1 MILVEIWSTL
11 PLGDYIITACSHTLL
26 TPASSSPNNSYSI
39 LTQYSYL
46 HSIGLPGTHAMFGST
61 NRRTTDLR
69 PTLQHD
75 QIPQLLEELFSL
87 VMEWFDKDDFI
98 PLYRLGPYA
107 SLPVVL
113 AANSADEG
121 SLNKVAASRPV
132 LRSMNGV

>member
-1 MILVEIWSTL
+1 M
-11 PLGDYIITACSHTLL
+11 PCSVVRIEERL
-26 TPASSSPNNSYSI
+26 T
-39 LTQYSYL
+39 
-46 HSIGLPGTHAMFGST
+46 F
-61 NRRTTDLR
+61 

-98 PLYRLGPYA
+98 PLYRLGPHA